1 MEGFMLY
8 TAQYPAIKT
17 MTQEQKGDL
26 LDALYAY
33 AIDGA
38 QISAEADPMVQMAFA
53 FIRDAIDRAQGKY
66 EAKCERNRQTALKR
80 EQKKRESQTC
90 TNVHEHDADNAAEH
104 EREGKAQTCTN
115 VHERVPQSTNVH
127 ERGKTARTCTNVN
140 ERAPQSTN
148 VHECS
153 PIKTKRNKTK
163 QNKTNPS
170 IERGGKEKE
179 KESPQAA
186 VSFSALSPTPTPT
199 GEESGGSEDAEAQRR
214 RVELD
219 AECTALKNY
228 WNEQAEKTGSLVRR
242 VTLMTDA
249 RKALVRARLAE
260 YDNDESVLRL
270 AVDKVIASNY
280 ANGENP
286 RSWVATFDWLMT
298 QDNFVKTLEGNYDNE
313 PRKAKQNAKNAG
325 RPQAAGCDL
334 TEAIAEAQQDNAD
347 KDREM
352 KERIEGLVRL
362 VNRDPHSSARRSLE
376 NYERN
381 GTLKRLGIVWEPLF
395 NQS

>member
-80 EQKKRESQTC
+80 EQKKREAQTC
-90 TNVHEHDADNAAEH
+90 KNVQEHDADNAAEH

-153 PIKTKRNKTK
+153 PIKTKLNKTK
-163 QNKTNPS
+163 LNKTNPS

-179 KESPQAA
+179 KESPQAS
-186 VSFSALSPTPTPT
+186 VSFSALSPTPT
-199 GEESGGSEDAEAQRR
+199 GESSGGSEEAEAQRR
-214 RVELD
+214 RVEID
-219 AECTALKNY
+219 AECVALKTY

-242 VTLMTDA
+242 VTLLTDA

-260 YDNDESVLRL
+260 YDNDINVLRL
-270 AVDKVIASNY
+270 AVDKIIASSY

-286 RSWVATFDWLMT
+286 RNWVATFDWLMT
-298 QDNFVKTLEGNYDNE
+298 QENLVKTLEGNYDNAL
-313 PRKAKQNAKNAG
+313 RRTKQGCKDKPAS
-325 RPQAAGCDL
+325 AGCDM

-347 KDREM
+347 KDRKM

-362 VNRDPHSSARRSLE
+362 VNRDPQSSARKSLE
-376 NYERN
+376 YYERN
-381 GTLKRLGIVWEPLF
+381 GTLKRLGIIWEPLLH
-395 NQS
+395 QA

>member
-80 EQKKRESQTC
+80 EQKKREAQTC

-115 VHERVPQSTNVH
+115 VHEC
-127 ERGKTARTCTNVN
+127 GKTAQTC
-140 ERAPQSTN
+140 TN

-153 PIKTKRNKTK
+153 PIKTKLNKTK

-199 GEESGGSEDAEAQRR
+199 GESSDGSEETEAQRR
-214 RVELD
+214 RVEID
-219 AECTALKNY
+219 AECVALKTY

-242 VTLMTDA
+242 VTLLTDA

-260 YDNDESVLRL
+260 YDNDINVLRL
-270 AVDKVIASNY
+270 AVDKIIASSY

-286 RSWVATFDWLMT
+286 RNWVATFDWLMT
-298 QDNFVKTLEGNYDNE
+298 QENLVKTLEGNYDNAL
-313 PRKAKQNAKNAG
+313 RRTKQGCKDKPAS
-325 RPQAAGCDL
+325 AGCDM

-347 KDREM
+347 KDRKM

-362 VNRDPHSSARRSLE
+362 VNRDPQSSARKSLE
-376 NYERN
+376 YYERN
-381 GTLKRLGIVWEPLF
+381 GTLKRLGIIWEPLLH
-395 NQS
+395 QA

>member
-80 EQKKRESQTC
+80 EQKKREAQTY
-90 TNVHEHDADNAAEH
+90 TNVHEHDTDNAAEH
-104 EREGKAQTCTN
+104 KREEKAQTCTN

-127 ERGKTARTCTNVN
+127 ER
-140 ERAPQSTN
+140 APQSTN
-148 VHECS
+148 VHECA

-199 GEESGGSEDAEAQRR
+199 GESSGGSEEAEAQRR
-214 RVELD
+214 RVEID
-219 AECTALKNY
+219 AECVALKTY

-260 YDNDESVLRL
+260 YDNDINVLRL
-270 AVDKVIASNY
+270 AVDKIIASSY

-298 QDNFVKTLEGNYDNE
+298 QENLVKTLEGNYDNAL
-313 PRKAKQNAKNAG
+313 RRTKQGCKDKPAS
-325 RPQAAGCDL
+325 AGCDM

-347 KDREM
+347 KDRKM

-362 VNRDPHSSARRSLE
+362 VNRDPQSSARKSLE
-376 NYERN
+376 YYERN
-381 GTLKRLGIVWEPLF
+381 GTLKRLGIIWEPLLH
-395 NQS
+395 QA

>member
-26 LDALYAY
+26 LDALYTY

-80 EQKKRESQTC
+80 EQKKREAQTC

-104 EREGKAQTCTN
+104 KREEKAQTC
-115 VHERVPQSTNVH
+115 TNVH

-153 PIKTKRNKTK
+153 PIKTKQNKTK

-199 GEESGGSEDAEAQRR
+199 GESSGGSKEAEAQRR
-214 RVELD
+214 RVEID
-219 AECTALKNY
+219 AECVALKNY
-228 WNEQAEKTGSLVRR
+228 WNGQAEKTGSLVRR
-242 VTLMTDA
+242 VTLLTDA

-260 YDNDESVLRL
+260 YDNDISVLRL
-270 AVDKVIASNY
+270 AVDKIIASSY

-286 RSWVATFDWLMT
+286 RNWVATFDWLMT
-298 QDNFVKTLEGNYDNE
+298 QENLVKTLEGNYDNAL
-313 PRKAKQNAKNAG
+313 RRTKQGCKDKPAS
-325 RPQAAGCDL
+325 AGCDM
-334 TEAIAEAQQDNAD
+334 TEAIAEAQRDSGD
-347 KDREM
+347 KEREL
-352 KERIEGLVRL
+352 KERIEGMVRL
-362 VNRDPHSSARRSLE
+362 VNRDPQSSARKALE

-381 GTLKRLGIVWEPLF
+381 GTLKRLGIIWEPLLL
-395 NQS
+395 QA

>member
-80 EQKKRESQTC
+80 EQKKREAQTC

-104 EREGKAQTCTN
+104 KREEKAQTC
-115 VHERVPQSTNVH
+115 TNVH
-127 ERGKTARTCTNVN
+127 ERGKTARTCTNVH

-153 PIKTKRNKTK
+153 PIKTKQNKTK

-199 GEESGGSEDAEAQRR
+199 GESSGGSEEAEAQRR
-214 RVELD
+214 RVEID
-219 AECTALKNY
+219 AECVALKNY
-228 WNEQAEKTGSLVRR
+228 WNGQAEKTGSLVRR
-242 VTLMTDA
+242 VTLLTDA
-249 RKALVRARLAE
+249 RKALIRARLAE
-260 YDNDESVLRL
+260 YDNDITVLRL
-270 AVDKVIASNY
+270 AVDKIIASSY

-286 RSWVATFDWLMT
+286 RNWVATFDWLMT
-298 QDNFVKTLEGNYDNE
+298 QENLVKTLEGNYDNAL
-313 PRKAKQNAKNAG
+313 RRTKQGCKDKPAS
-325 RPQAAGCDL
+325 AGCDM
-334 TEAIAEAQQDNAD
+334 TEAIAEAQQDSGD
-347 KDREM
+347 KEREL
-352 KERIEGLVRL
+352 KERIEGMVRL
-362 VNRDPHSSARRSLE
+362 VNRDPQSSARKALE

-381 GTLKRLGIVWEPLF
+381 GTLKRLGIIWEPLLL
-395 NQS
+395 QA

>member
-38 QISAEADPMVQMAFA
+38 QISAEADSMVQMAFA

-80 EQKKRESQTC
+80 EQKKREAQTC

-115 VHERVPQSTNVH
+115 VHER
-127 ERGKTARTCTNVN
+127 GKTARTCTNVN

-148 VHECS
+148 VHERS
-153 PIKTKRNKTK
+153 PIKTKLNKTK
-163 QNKTNPS
+163 LNKTNPS

-199 GEESGGSEDAEAQRR
+199 GESSGGSEEAEAQRR
-214 RVELD
+214 RVEID
-219 AECTALKNY
+219 AECVALKTY

-242 VTLMTDA
+242 VTLLTDA

-260 YDNDESVLRL
+260 YDNDISVLRL
-270 AVDKVIASNY
+270 AVDKIIASSY

-298 QDNFVKTLEGNYDNE
+298 QENFVKTLEGNYDNAL
-313 PRKAKQNAKNAG
+313 RRTKQGCKDKPAS
-325 RPQAAGCDL
+325 AGCDM
-334 TEAIAEAQQDNAD
+334 TEAIAEAQHDSGD
-347 KDREM
+347 KEREL
-352 KERIEGLVRL
+352 KERIEGMVRL
-362 VNRDPHSSARRSLE
+362 VNRDPQSSARKALE

-381 GTLKRLGIVWEPLF
+381 GTLKRLGIVWEPLLH
-395 NQS
+395 QA

>member
-1 MEGFMLY
+1 MLY

-80 EQKKRESQTC
+80 EQKKREAQTY

-115 VHERVPQSTNVH
+115 VHERVSQSTNVH
-127 ERGKTARTCTNVN
+127 KRGKIARTCTNVN

-153 PIKTKRNKTK
+153 PIKTKLNKTK

-199 GEESGGSEDAEAQRR
+199 GESSDGSEETEAQRR
-214 RVELD
+214 RVEID
-219 AECTALKNY
+219 AECVALKTY

-242 VTLMTDA
+242 VTLLTDA

-260 YDNDESVLRL
+260 YDNDINVLRL
-270 AVDKVIASNY
+270 AVDKIIASSY

-286 RSWVATFDWLMT
+286 RNWVATFDWLMT
-298 QDNFVKTLEGNYDNE
+298 QENLVKTLEGNYDNAL
-313 PRKAKQNAKNAG
+313 RRTKQGCKDKPAS
-325 RPQAAGCDL
+325 AGCDM

-347 KDREM
+347 KDRKM

-362 VNRDPHSSARRSLE
+362 VNRDPQSSARKSLE
-376 NYERN
+376 YYERN
-381 GTLKRLGIVWEPLF
+381 GTLKRLGIIWEPLLR
-395 NQS
+395 QA

>member
-80 EQKKRESQTC
+80 EQKKRE
-90 TNVHEHDADNAAEH
+90 
-104 EREGKAQTCTN
+104 AQTCTN
-115 VHERVPQSTNVH
+115 VHERAPQSTNVH

-153 PIKTKRNKTK
+153 PIKTKQNKTK

-199 GEESGGSEDAEAQRR
+199 GESSDGSEEAEAQRR
-214 RVELD
+214 RVEID
-219 AECTALKNY
+219 AECVALKNY
-228 WNEQAEKTGSLVRR
+228 WNGQAEKTGSLVRR
-242 VTLMTDA
+242 VTLLTDA
-249 RKALVRARLAE
+249 RKALIRARLAE
-260 YDNDESVLRL
+260 YDNDITVLRL
-270 AVDKVIASNY
+270 AVDKIIASSY

-286 RSWVATFDWLMT
+286 RNWVATFDWLMT
-298 QDNFVKTLEGNYDNE
+298 QENLVKTLEGNYDNAL
-313 PRKAKQNAKNAG
+313 RRTKQGCKDKPAS
-325 RPQAAGCDL
+325 AGCDM
-334 TEAIAEAQQDNAD
+334 TEAIAEAQQDSGN
-347 KDREM
+347 KEREL
-352 KERIEGLVRL
+352 KERIEGMVRL
-362 VNRDPHSSARRSLE
+362 VNRDPQSSARKALE

-381 GTLKRLGIVWEPLF
+381 GTLKRLGIIWEPLLL
-395 NQS
+395 QA

>member
-1 MEGFMLY
+1 MLY

-80 EQKKRESQTC
+80 EQKKREAQTC

-104 EREGKAQTCTN
+104 KREEKARTCTN
-115 VHERVPQSTNVH
+115 VN

-153 PIKTKRNKTK
+153 PIKTKLNKTK

-199 GEESGGSEDAEAQRR
+199 GESSDGSEEAEAQRR
-214 RVELD
+214 RVEID
-219 AECTALKNY
+219 AECVALKTY

-242 VTLMTDA
+242 VTLLTDA

-260 YDNDESVLRL
+260 YDNDIAVLRL
-270 AVDKVIASNY
+270 AVDKIIASSY

-298 QDNFVKTLEGNYDNE
+298 QENFVKTLEGNYDNAL
-313 PRKAKQNAKNAG
+313 RRTKQGCKDKPAS
-325 RPQAAGCDL
+325 AGCDM
-334 TEAIAEAQQDNAD
+334 TEAIAEAQQDSGD
-347 KDREM
+347 KELEL
-352 KERIEGLVRL
+352 KERIEGMVRL
-362 VNRDPHSSARRSLE
+362 VNRDPQSSARKALE

-381 GTLKRLGIVWEPLF
+381 GTLKRLGIVWEPLLH
-395 NQS
+395 QA

>member
-26 LDALYAY
+26 LDALYSY

-80 EQKKRESQTC
+80 EQKKRE
-90 TNVHEHDADNAAEH
+90 
-104 EREGKAQTCTN
+104 AQTCTN
-115 VHERVPQSTNVH
+115 VH
-127 ERGKTARTCTNVN
+127 

-153 PIKTKRNKTK
+153 PIKTKLNKTK

-199 GEESGGSEDAEAQRR
+199 GERSGGSEEAEAQRR
-214 RVELD
+214 RVEID
-219 AECTALKNY
+219 AECVALKNY
-228 WNEQAEKTGSLVRR
+228 WNGQAEKTGSLVRR
-242 VTLMTDA
+242 VTLLTDA
-249 RKALVRARLAE
+249 RKALIRARLAE
-260 YDNDESVLRL
+260 YDNDITVLRL
-270 AVDKVIASNY
+270 AVDKIIASSY

-286 RSWVATFDWLMT
+286 RNWVATFDWLMT
-298 QDNFVKTLEGNYDNE
+298 QENLVKTLEGNYDNAL
-313 PRKAKQNAKNAG
+313 RRTKQGCKDKPAS
-325 RPQAAGCDL
+325 AGCDM
-334 TEAIAEAQQDNAD
+334 TEAIAEAQQDSGN
-347 KDREM
+347 KEREL
-352 KERIEGLVRL
+352 KERIEGMVRL
-362 VNRDPHSSARRSLE
+362 VNRDPQSSARKALE

-381 GTLKRLGIVWEPLF
+381 GTLKRLGIIWEPLLL
-395 NQS
+395 QA

>member
-80 EQKKRESQTC
+80 EQKKREAQTY

-104 EREGKAQTCTN
+104 EREGKAQTYTN

-127 ERGKTARTCTNVN
+127 KRGKIARTCTNVN

-153 PIKTKRNKTK
+153 PIKTKLNKTK

-199 GEESGGSEDAEAQRR
+199 GESSDGSEETEAQRR
-214 RVELD
+214 RVEID
-219 AECTALKNY
+219 AECVALKTY

-242 VTLMTDA
+242 VTLLTDA

-260 YDNDESVLRL
+260 YDNDINVLRL
-270 AVDKVIASNY
+270 AVDKIIASSY

-286 RSWVATFDWLMT
+286 RNWVATFDWLMT
-298 QDNFVKTLEGNYDNE
+298 QENLVKTLEGNYDNAL
-313 PRKAKQNAKNAG
+313 RRTKQGCKDKPAS
-325 RPQAAGCDL
+325 AGCDM

-347 KDREM
+347 KDRKM

-362 VNRDPHSSARRSLE
+362 VNRDPQSSARKSLE
-376 NYERN
+376 YYERN
-381 GTLKRLGIVWEPLF
+381 GTLKRLGIIWEPLLH
-395 NQS
+395 QA

>member
-80 EQKKRESQTC
+80 EQKKREAQTC
-90 TNVHEHDADNAAEH
+90 TNVHEHDADNATEH

-115 VHERVPQSTNVH
+115 VNEC
-127 ERGKTARTCTNVN
+127 GKTARTCTNVHECAPQSTN
-140 ERAPQSTN
+140 VHERAPQSTN
-148 VHECS
+148 VHECA

-199 GEESGGSEDAEAQRR
+199 GESSGGSEETEAQRR
-214 RVELD
+214 RVEID
-219 AECTALKNY
+219 AECVALKTY

-242 VTLMTDA
+242 VTLLTDA

-260 YDNDESVLRL
+260 YDNDINVLRL
-270 AVDKVIASNY
+270 AVDKIIASSY

-286 RSWVATFDWLMT
+286 RNWVATFDWLMT
-298 QDNFVKTLEGNYDNE
+298 QENLVKTLEGNYDNAL
-313 PRKAKQNAKNAG
+313 RHTKQGCKDKPAS
-325 RPQAAGCDL
+325 AGCDM

-347 KDREM
+347 KDRKM

-362 VNRDPHSSARRSLE
+362 VNRDPQSSARKSLE
-376 NYERN
+376 YYERN
-381 GTLKRLGIVWEPLF
+381 GTLKRLGIIWKPLLH
-395 NQS
+395 QA

>member
-80 EQKKRESQTC
+80 EQKKREARTY

-104 EREGKAQTCTN
+104 EREGKEQTCTN
-115 VHERVPQSTNVH
+115 VHERVPQSTNVN
-127 ERGKTARTCTNVN
+127 ERERTCMNVN

-153 PIKTKRNKTK
+153 PIKTKLNKTK
-163 QNKTNPS
+163 LNKTNPS

-199 GEESGGSEDAEAQRR
+199 GESSGGSEEAEAQRR
-214 RVELD
+214 RVEID
-219 AECTALKNY
+219 AECVALKTY

-242 VTLMTDA
+242 VTLLTDA

-260 YDNDESVLRL
+260 YDNDIAVLRL
-270 AVDKVIASNY
+270 AVDKIIASSY

-286 RSWVATFDWLMT
+286 RNWVATFDWLMT
-298 QDNFVKTLEGNYDNE
+298 QENFVKTLEGNYDNAL
-313 PRKAKQNAKNAG
+313 RRTKQGCKDKPAS
-325 RPQAAGCDL
+325 AGCDM
-334 TEAIAEAQQDNAD
+334 TEAIAEAQQDSCD
-347 KDREM
+347 KEREQ
-352 KERIEGLVRL
+352 KERIEGMVRL
-362 VNRDPHSSARRSLE
+362 VNRDPQSSARKSLE
-376 NYERN
+376 YYERN
-381 GTLKRLGIVWEPLF
+381 GTLKRLGIVWEPLLH
-395 NQS
+395 QA

>member
-1 MEGFMLY
+1 MLY

-80 EQKKRESQTC
+80 EQKKREAQVY

-115 VHERVPQSTNVH
+115 VHER
-127 ERGKTARTCTNVN
+127 GKTAQTCTNVN

-163 QNKTNPS
+163 QNET
-170 IERGGKEKE
+170 
-179 KESPQAA
+179 
-186 VSFSALSPTPTPT
+186 
-199 GEESGGSEDAEAQRR
+199 
-214 RVELD
+214 
-219 AECTALKNY
+219 
-228 WNEQAEKTGSLVRR
+228 
-242 VTLMTDA
+242 
-249 RKALVRARLAE
+249 
-260 YDNDESVLRL
+260 
-270 AVDKVIASNY
+270 
-280 ANGENP
+280 
-286 RSWVATFDWLMT
+286 
-298 QDNFVKTLEGNYDNE
+298 
-313 PRKAKQNAKNAG
+313 KQNKPLYRKRGERKRKRKSASG
-325 RPQAAGCDL
+325 RFFFGPLAHPHPHG
-334 TEAIAEAQQDNAD
+334 
-347 KDREM
+347 REFWR
-352 KERIEGLVRL
+352 K
-362 VNRDPHSSARRSLE
+362 
-376 NYERN
+376 
-381 GTLKRLGIVWEPLF
+381 
-395 NQS
+395 

>member
-80 EQKKRESQTC
+80 EQKKREAQTY
-90 TNVHEHDADNAAEH
+90 TNVHEHDADNATEH
-104 EREGKAQTCTN
+104 EREEKEQTCTN

-179 KESPQAA
+179 KESPQAS

-199 GEESGGSEDAEAQRR
+199 GESSGGSEEAEAQRR
-214 RVELD
+214 RVEID
-219 AECTALKNY
+219 AECVALKTY

-260 YDNDESVLRL
+260 YDNDINVLRL
-270 AVDKVIASNY
+270 AVDKIIASSY

-286 RSWVATFDWLMT
+286 RNWVATFDWLMT
-298 QDNFVKTLEGNYDNE
+298 QENLVKTLEGNYDNAL
-313 PRKAKQNAKNAG
+313 RRTKQGCKDKPAS
-325 RPQAAGCDL
+325 AGCDM

-347 KDREM
+347 KDRKM

-362 VNRDPHSSARRSLE
+362 VNRDPQSSARKALE
-376 NYERN
+376 YYERN
-381 GTLKRLGIVWEPLF
+381 GTLKRLGIIWEPLLH
-395 NQS
+395 QA

>member
-80 EQKKRESQTC
+80 EQKKREAQTY

-104 EREGKAQTCTN
+104 EREEKARTCTN
-115 VHERVPQSTNVH
+115 VHERVSQSTNVH
-127 ERGKTARTCTNVN
+127 KRGKIARTCTNVN

-153 PIKTKRNKTK
+153 PIKTKLNKTK
-163 QNKTNPS
+163 LNKTNPS

-199 GEESGGSEDAEAQRR
+199 GESSDGSEETEAQRR
-214 RVELD
+214 RVEID
-219 AECTALKNY
+219 AECVALKTY

-242 VTLMTDA
+242 VTLLTDA

-260 YDNDESVLRL
+260 YDNDINVLRL
-270 AVDKVIASNY
+270 AVDKIIASSY

-286 RSWVATFDWLMT
+286 RNWVATFDWLMT
-298 QDNFVKTLEGNYDNE
+298 QENLVKTLEGNYDNAL
-313 PRKAKQNAKNAG
+313 RRTKQGCKDKPAS
-325 RPQAAGCDL
+325 AGCDM

-347 KDREM
+347 KDRKM

-362 VNRDPHSSARRSLE
+362 VNRDPQSSARKSLE
-376 NYERN
+376 YYERN
-381 GTLKRLGIVWEPLF
+381 GTLKRLGIIWEPLLH
-395 NQS
+395 QA

>member
-80 EQKKRESQTC
+80 EQKKREAQTC

-104 EREGKAQTCTN
+104 EREEKARTC
-115 VHERVPQSTNVH
+115 TNVH

-153 PIKTKRNKTK
+153 PIKTKLNKTK

-199 GEESGGSEDAEAQRR
+199 GESSGGSEEAEAQRR
-214 RVELD
+214 RVEID
-219 AECTALKNY
+219 AECVALKNY
-228 WNEQAEKTGSLVRR
+228 WNGQAEKTGSLVRR
-242 VTLMTDA
+242 VTLLTDA
-249 RKALVRARLAE
+249 RKALIRARLAE
-260 YDNDESVLRL
+260 YDNDIAVLRL
-270 AVDKVIASNY
+270 AVDKIIASSY

-286 RSWVATFDWLMT
+286 RNWVATFDWLMT
-298 QDNFVKTLEGNYDNE
+298 QENLVKTLEGNYDNAL
-313 PRKAKQNAKNAG
+313 RRTKQGCDKPAS
-325 RPQAAGCDL
+325 AGCDM
-334 TEAIAEAQQDNAD
+334 TEAIAEAQRDSSD
-347 KDREM
+347 KEREL
-352 KERIEGLVRL
+352 KERIEGMVRL
-362 VNRDPHSSARRSLE
+362 VNRDPQSSARKALE

-381 GTLKRLGIVWEPLF
+381 GTLKRLGIVWEPLLL
-395 NQS
+395 QA

>member
-80 EQKKRESQTC
+80 EQKKREAQTY

-115 VHERVPQSTNVH
+115 VNECGKTAHSCTNVH
-127 ERGKTARTCTNVN
+127 EC
-140 ERAPQSTN
+140 APQSTN

-153 PIKTKRNKTK
+153 PIKTKLNKTK

-186 VSFSALSPTPTPT
+186 VSFSALSPLSPTPTPT
-199 GEESGGSEDAEAQRR
+199 GESSGGSEEAEAQRR
-214 RVELD
+214 RVEID
-219 AECTALKNY
+219 AECVALETY

-242 VTLMTDA
+242 VTLLTDA

-260 YDNDESVLRL
+260 YDNDINVLRL
-270 AVDKVIASNY
+270 AVDKIIASSY

-286 RSWVATFDWLMT
+286 RNWVATFDWLMT
-298 QDNFVKTLEGNYDNE
+298 QENLVKTLEGNYDNALRRTRQGCKDK
-313 PRKAKQNAKNAG
+313 PAS
-325 RPQAAGCDL
+325 AGCDM
-334 TEAIAEAQQDNAD
+334 TEAIAEAQQDSGG
-347 KDREM
+347 KEREL
-352 KERIEGLVRL
+352 KERIEGMVRL
-362 VNRDPHSSARRSLE
+362 VNRDPQSSARKALE

-381 GTLKRLGIVWEPLF
+381 GTLKRLGIVWEPLLH
-395 NQS
+395 QA

>member
-1 MEGFMLY
+1 MLY

-80 EQKKRESQTC
+80 EQKKREAQTY

-115 VHERVPQSTNVH
+115 VHK
-127 ERGKTARTCTNVN
+127 RGKTARTCTNVN

-153 PIKTKRNKTK
+153 PIKTKQNKTK

-199 GEESGGSEDAEAQRR
+199 GESSDGSEEAEAQRR
-214 RVELD
+214 RVEID
-219 AECTALKNY
+219 AECVALETY

-242 VTLMTDA
+242 VTLLTDA

-260 YDNDESVLRL
+260 YDNDIAVLRL
-270 AVDKVIASNY
+270 AVDKIIASSY

-298 QDNFVKTLEGNYDNE
+298 QENLVKTLEGNYDNAL
-313 PRKAKQNAKNAG
+313 RRTKQGCDKPAS
-325 RPQAAGCDL
+325 AGCDM

-352 KERIEGLVRL
+352 KERIEGMVRL
-362 VNRDPHSSARRSLE
+362 VNRDPQSSARKSLE
-376 NYERN
+376 YYERN
-381 GTLKRLGIVWEPLF
+381 GTLKRLGIIWEPLLH
-395 NQS
+395 QA

>member
-33 AIDGA
+33 TIDGA

-80 EQKKRESQTC
+80 EQKKREAQTC

-104 EREGKAQTCTN
+104 KREEKARTCTN
-115 VHERVPQSTNVH
+115 VN

-153 PIKTKRNKTK
+153 PIKTKLNKTK

-199 GEESGGSEDAEAQRR
+199 GESSDGSEEAEAQRR
-214 RVELD
+214 RVEID
-219 AECTALKNY
+219 AECVALKTY

-242 VTLMTDA
+242 VTLLTDA

-260 YDNDESVLRL
+260 YDNDIAVLRL
-270 AVDKVIASNY
+270 AVDKIIASSY

-298 QDNFVKTLEGNYDNE
+298 QENFVKTLEGNYDNAL
-313 PRKAKQNAKNAG
+313 RRTKQGCKDKPAS
-325 RPQAAGCDL
+325 AGCDM
-334 TEAIAEAQQDNAD
+334 TEAIAEAQQDSGD
-347 KDREM
+347 KKREL
-352 KERIEGLVRL
+352 KERIEGMVRL
-362 VNRDPHSSARRSLE
+362 VNRDPQSSARKALE

-381 GTLKRLGIVWEPLF
+381 GTLKRLGIVWEPLLH
-395 NQS
+395 QA

>member
-80 EQKKRESQTC
+80 EQKKREAQTC

-104 EREGKAQTCTN
+104 EREEKARTC
-115 VHERVPQSTNVH
+115 TNVH

-153 PIKTKRNKTK
+153 PIKTKQNKTK

-199 GEESGGSEDAEAQRR
+199 GESSGGSEEAEAQRR
-214 RVELD
+214 RVEID
-219 AECTALKNY
+219 AECVALKNY
-228 WNEQAEKTGSLVRR
+228 WNGQAEKTGSLVRR
-242 VTLMTDA
+242 VTLLTDA
-249 RKALVRARLAE
+249 RKALIRARLAE
-260 YDNDESVLRL
+260 YDNDITVLRL
-270 AVDKVIASNY
+270 AVDKIIASSY

-286 RSWVATFDWLMT
+286 RNWVATFDWLMT
-298 QDNFVKTLEGNYDNE
+298 QENLVKTLEGNYDNAL
-313 PRKAKQNAKNAG
+313 RRTKQGCDKPAS
-325 RPQAAGCDL
+325 AGCDM
-334 TEAIAEAQQDNAD
+334 TEAIAEAQQDSGD
-347 KDREM
+347 KEREL
-352 KERIEGLVRL
+352 KERIEGMVRL
-362 VNRDPHSSARRSLE
+362 VNRDPQSSARKALE

-381 GTLKRLGIVWEPLF
+381 GTLKRLGIVWEPLLH
-395 NQS
+395 QA

>member
-17 MTQEQKGDL
+17 MSQEQKGDL

-80 EQKKRESQTC
+80 EQKKREAQTY
-90 TNVHEHDADNAAEH
+90 TNVQEHDAGNATEH
-104 EREGKAQTCTN
+104 KREEKAQTCTN
-115 VHERVPQSTNVH
+115 VHER
-127 ERGKTARTCTNVN
+127 GKTTRTCTNVN

-153 PIKTKRNKTK
+153 PIKTKQNETK

-186 VSFSALSPTPTPT
+186 VSFSALSPTPT
-199 GEESGGSEDAEAQRR
+199 GEESDGSEDAEAQRR

-286 RSWVATFDWLMT
+286 RSWVATFDWLMV
-298 QDNFVKTLEGNYDNE
+298 QENFVKTLEGNYDNE
-313 PRKAKQNAKNAG
+313 PRKAKQNAKSAS

-347 KDREM
+347 KDRKM

-362 VNRDPHSSARRSLE
+362 VNRDPQSSARKALE
-376 NYERN
+376 YYERN
-381 GTLKRLGIVWEPLF
+381 GTLKRLGIIWEPLLH
-395 NQS
+395 QA

>member
-26 LDALYAY
+26 LDALYSY

-80 EQKKRESQTC
+80 EQKKRE
-90 TNVHEHDADNAAEH
+90 
-104 EREGKAQTCTN
+104 AQTCTN
-115 VHERVPQSTNVH
+115 VHEREEKTRTCTNVH

-153 PIKTKRNKTK
+153 PIKTKLNKTK

-199 GEESGGSEDAEAQRR
+199 GESSGGSEEAEAQRR
-214 RVELD
+214 RVEID
-219 AECTALKNY
+219 AECVALKNY
-228 WNEQAEKTGSLVRR
+228 WNGQAEKTGSLVRR
-242 VTLMTDA
+242 VTLLTDA
-249 RKALVRARLAE
+249 RKALIRARLAE
-260 YDNDESVLRL
+260 YDNDITVLRL
-270 AVDKVIASNY
+270 AVDKIIASSY

-286 RSWVATFDWLMT
+286 RNWVATFDWLMT
-298 QDNFVKTLEGNYDNE
+298 QENLVKTLEGNYDNAL
-313 PRKAKQNAKNAG
+313 RRTKQGCKDKPAS
-325 RPQAAGCDL
+325 AGCDM
-334 TEAIAEAQQDNAD
+334 TEAIAEAQQDSGN
-347 KDREM
+347 KEREL
-352 KERIEGLVRL
+352 KERIEGMVRL
-362 VNRDPHSSARRSLE
+362 VNRDPQSSARKALE

-381 GTLKRLGIVWEPLF
+381 GTLKRLGIIWEPLLL
-395 NQS
+395 QA

>member
-80 EQKKRESQTC
+80 EQKKREAQTY

-115 VHERVPQSTNVH
+115 VHERVPQSTNV
-127 ERGKTARTCTNVN
+127 N

-153 PIKTKRNKTK
+153 PIKTKLNKTK

-186 VSFSALSPTPTPT
+186 VSFSALSPTPT
-199 GEESGGSEDAEAQRR
+199 GESSGGSEEAEAQRR
-214 RVELD
+214 RVEID
-219 AECTALKNY
+219 AECVALKTY

-242 VTLMTDA
+242 VTLLTDA

-260 YDNDESVLRL
+260 YDNDIAVLRL
-270 AVDKVIASNY
+270 AVDKIIASSY

-298 QDNFVKTLEGNYDNE
+298 QENFVKTLEGNYDNAL
-313 PRKAKQNAKNAG
+313 RRTKQGCDKPAS
-325 RPQAAGCDL
+325 AGCDM
-334 TEAIAEAQQDNAD
+334 TEAIAEAQQDSGD
-347 KDREM
+347 KEREL
-352 KERIEGLVRL
+352 KERIEGMVRL
-362 VNRDPHSSARRSLE
+362 VNRDPQSSARKSLE
-376 NYERN
+376 YYERN
-381 GTLKRLGIVWEPLF
+381 GTLKRLGIVWEPLLH
-395 NQS
+395 QA

>member
-1 MEGFMLY
+1 MLY

-80 EQKKRESQTC
+80 EQKKRE
-90 TNVHEHDADNAAEH
+90 
-104 EREGKAQTCTN
+104 AQ
-115 VHERVPQSTNVH
+115 
-127 ERGKTARTCTNVN
+127 TCTNVN

-153 PIKTKRNKTK
+153 PIKTKLNKTK
-163 QNKTNPS
+163 LNKTNPS

-199 GEESGGSEDAEAQRR
+199 GESSGGSEEAEAQRR
-214 RVELD
+214 RVEID
-219 AECTALKNY
+219 AECVALKNY
-228 WNEQAEKTGSLVRR
+228 WNGQAEKTGSLVRR
-242 VTLMTDA
+242 VTLLTDA
-249 RKALVRARLAE
+249 RKALIRARLAE
-260 YDNDESVLRL
+260 YDNDITVLRL
-270 AVDKVIASNY
+270 AVDKIIASSY

-286 RSWVATFDWLMT
+286 RNWVATFDWLMT
-298 QDNFVKTLEGNYDNE
+298 QENLVKTLEGNYDNALQ
-313 PRKAKQNAKNAG
+313 RTKQGCKDKPAS
-325 RPQAAGCDL
+325 AGCDM
-334 TEAIAEAQQDNAD
+334 TEAIAEAQQDSGD
-347 KDREM
+347 KEREL
-352 KERIEGLVRL
+352 KERIEGMVRL
-362 VNRDPHSSARRSLE
+362 VNRDPQSSARKALE

-381 GTLKRLGIVWEPLF
+381 GTLKRLGIIWEPLLH
-395 NQS
+395 QA

>member
-80 EQKKRESQTC
+80 EQKKREAQTC
-90 TNVHEHDADNAAEH
+90 TNVHEHDADNATEH
-104 EREGKAQTCTN
+104 KREEKAQTC
-115 VHERVPQSTNVH
+115 TNVH

-148 VHECS
+148 VHERS
-153 PIKTKRNKTK
+153 PIKTKLNKTK

-199 GEESGGSEDAEAQRR
+199 GESSGGSEEAEAQRR
-214 RVELD
+214 RVEID
-219 AECTALKNY
+219 AECVALKTY

-242 VTLMTDA
+242 VTLLTDA

-260 YDNDESVLRL
+260 YDNDIAVLRL
-270 AVDKVIASNY
+270 AVDKIIASSY

-298 QDNFVKTLEGNYDNE
+298 QENFVKTLEGNYDNAL
-313 PRKAKQNAKNAG
+313 RRTKQGCDKPAS
-325 RPQAAGCDL
+325 AGCDM
-334 TEAIAEAQQDNAD
+334 TEAIAEAQQDSGD
-347 KDREM
+347 KKREL
-352 KERIEGLVRL
+352 KERIEGMVRL
-362 VNRDPHSSARRSLE
+362 VNRDPQSSARKALE

-381 GTLKRLGIVWEPLF
+381 GTLKRLGIIWEPLLH
-395 NQS
+395 QA

>member
-80 EQKKRESQTC
+80 EQKKREAQTY

-115 VHERVPQSTNVH
+115 VHERVSQSTNVH
-127 ERGKTARTCTNVN
+127 

-199 GEESGGSEDAEAQRR
+199 GESSGGSEEAEAQRR
-214 RVELD
+214 RVEID
-219 AECTALKNY
+219 AECVALKTY

-260 YDNDESVLRL
+260 YDNDINVLRL
-270 AVDKVIASNY
+270 AVDKIIASSY

-298 QDNFVKTLEGNYDNE
+298 QENLVKTLEGNYDNAL
-313 PRKAKQNAKNAG
+313 RRTKQGCKDKPAS
-325 RPQAAGCDL
+325 AGCDM

-347 KDREM
+347 KDRKM

-362 VNRDPHSSARRSLE
+362 VNRDPQSSARKSLE
-376 NYERN
+376 YYERN
-381 GTLKRLGIVWEPLF
+381 GTLKRLGIIWEPLLH
-395 NQS
+395 QA

>member
-80 EQKKRESQTC
+80 EQKKREAQTC
-90 TNVHEHDADNAAEH
+90 TNVHEHDADNATEH

-115 VHERVPQSTNVH
+115 VHERVSQSTNVH
-127 ERGKTARTCTNVN
+127 EC
-140 ERAPQSTN
+140 APQSTN

-153 PIKTKRNKTK
+153 PIKTKLNKTK

-199 GEESGGSEDAEAQRR
+199 GESSGGSEEAEAQRR
-214 RVELD
+214 RVEID
-219 AECTALKNY
+219 AECVALKTY

-260 YDNDESVLRL
+260 YDNDINVLRL
-270 AVDKVIASNY
+270 AVDKIIASSY

-286 RSWVATFDWLMT
+286 RNWVATFDWLMT
-298 QDNFVKTLEGNYDNE
+298 QENLVKTLEGNYDNAL
-313 PRKAKQNAKNAG
+313 RRTKQGCKDKPAS
-325 RPQAAGCDL
+325 AGCDM

-347 KDREM
+347 KDRKM

-362 VNRDPHSSARRSLE
+362 VNRDPQSSARKSLE
-376 NYERN
+376 YYERN
-381 GTLKRLGIVWEPLF
+381 GTLKRLGIIWKPLLH
-395 NQS
+395 QA

>member
-80 EQKKRESQTC
+80 EQKKREAQTC

-104 EREGKAQTCTN
+104 EREEKAQTCTN
-115 VHERVPQSTNVH
+115 VHER
-127 ERGKTARTCTNVN
+127 GKTAQTCTNVN

-153 PIKTKRNKTK
+153 PIKTKLNKTK

-199 GEESGGSEDAEAQRR
+199 GESSDGSEEAEAQRR
-214 RVELD
+214 RVEID
-219 AECTALKNY
+219 AECVALKNY
-228 WNEQAEKTGSLVRR
+228 WNGQAEKTGSLVRR
-242 VTLMTDA
+242 VTLLTDA
-249 RKALVRARLAE
+249 RKALIRARLAE
-260 YDNDESVLRL
+260 YDNDITVLRL
-270 AVDKVIASNY
+270 AVDKIIASSY

-286 RSWVATFDWLMT
+286 RNWVATFDWLMT
-298 QDNFVKTLEGNYDNE
+298 QENLVKTLEGNYDNAL
-313 PRKAKQNAKNAG
+313 RRTKQGCKDKPAS
-325 RPQAAGCDL
+325 AGCDM
-334 TEAIAEAQQDNAD
+334 TEAIAEAQQDSGN
-347 KDREM
+347 KEREL
-352 KERIEGLVRL
+352 KERIEGMVRL
-362 VNRDPHSSARRSLE
+362 VNRDPQSSARKALE

-381 GTLKRLGIVWEPLF
+381 GTLKRLGIIWEPLLL
-395 NQS
+395 QA

>member
-80 EQKKRESQTC
+80 EQKKREAQTC
-90 TNVHEHDADNAAEH
+90 TNVHEHDADNATEH
-104 EREGKAQTCTN
+104 KREEKAQTC
-115 VHERVPQSTNVH
+115 TNVH

-148 VHECS
+148 VHERS
-153 PIKTKRNKTK
+153 PIKTKLNKTK

-199 GEESGGSEDAEAQRR
+199 GESSGGSEEAEAQRR
-214 RVELD
+214 RVEID
-219 AECTALKNY
+219 AECVALKTY

-242 VTLMTDA
+242 VTLLTDA

-260 YDNDESVLRL
+260 YDNDIAVLRL
-270 AVDKVIASNY
+270 AVDKIIASSY

-298 QDNFVKTLEGNYDNE
+298 QENFVKTLEGNYDNAL
-313 PRKAKQNAKNAG
+313 RRTKQGCKDKPAS
-325 RPQAAGCDL
+325 AGCDM
-334 TEAIAEAQQDNAD
+334 TEAIAEAQQDSGD
-347 KDREM
+347 KEREL
-352 KERIEGLVRL
+352 KERIEGMVRL
-362 VNRDPHSSARRSLE
+362 VNRDPQSSARKALE

-381 GTLKRLGIVWEPLF
+381 GTLKRLGIVWEPLLH
-395 NQS
+395 QA

>member
-26 LDALYAY
+26 LDALYTY

-80 EQKKRESQTC
+80 EQKKREAQTC

-104 EREGKAQTCTN
+104 KREEKAQTC
-115 VHERVPQSTNVH
+115 TNVH

-153 PIKTKRNKTK
+153 PIKIKLNKTK
-163 QNKTNPS
+163 LNKTNPS
-170 IERGGKEKE
+170 IERGGEEKE

-199 GEESGGSEDAEAQRR
+199 GESSGGSEEAEAQRR
-214 RVELD
+214 RVEID
-219 AECTALKNY
+219 AECVALKNY
-228 WNEQAEKTGSLVRR
+228 WNGQAEKTGSLVRR
-242 VTLMTDA
+242 VTLLTDA
-249 RKALVRARLAE
+249 RKALIRARLAE
-260 YDNDESVLRL
+260 YDNDITVLRL
-270 AVDKVIASNY
+270 AVDKIIASSY

-286 RSWVATFDWLMT
+286 RNWVATFDWLMT
-298 QDNFVKTLEGNYDNE
+298 QENLVKTLEGNYDNAL
-313 PRKAKQNAKNAG
+313 RRTKQGCDKPAS
-325 RPQAAGCDL
+325 AGCDM
-334 TEAIAEAQQDNAD
+334 TEAIAEAQRDSGD
-347 KDREM
+347 KEREL
-352 KERIEGLVRL
+352 KERIEGMVRL
-362 VNRDPHSSARRSLE
+362 VNRDPQSSARKALE

-381 GTLKRLGIVWEPLF
+381 GTLKRLGIIWEPLLH
-395 NQS
+395 QA

>member
-80 EQKKRESQTC
+80 EQKKREAQTC
-90 TNVHEHDADNAAEH
+90 TNVHEHDADNATEH

-115 VHERVPQSTNVH
+115 VHEC
-127 ERGKTARTCTNVN
+127 GKKARTCTNVN

-179 KESPQAA
+179 KEKEKESPQAS

-199 GEESGGSEDAEAQRR
+199 GESSGGSEEAEAQRR
-214 RVELD
+214 RVEID
-219 AECTALKNY
+219 AECVALKTY

-249 RKALVRARLAE
+249 RKALVRARLAD
-260 YDNDESVLRL
+260 YDNDINVLRL
-270 AVDKVIASNY
+270 AVDKIIASSY

-286 RSWVATFDWLMT
+286 RNWVATFDWLMT
-298 QDNFVKTLEGNYDNE
+298 QENLVKTLEGNYDNALRRTKHGCDK
-313 PRKAKQNAKNAG
+313 PAS
-325 RPQAAGCDL
+325 AGCDM
-334 TEAIAEAQQDNAD
+334 TEAIAEAQQDSGD
-347 KDREM
+347 KDRKM

-362 VNRDPHSSARRSLE
+362 VNRDPQSSARKALE
-376 NYERN
+376 YYERN
-381 GTLKRLGIVWEPLF
+381 GTLKRLGVIWEPLLH
-395 NQS
+395 QA

>member
-80 EQKKRESQTC
+80 EQKKREAQTC

-104 EREGKAQTCTN
+104 KREEKAQTC
-115 VHERVPQSTNVH
+115 TNVH

-153 PIKTKRNKTK
+153 PIKTKLNKTK

-179 KESPQAA
+179 KESPQAS
-186 VSFSALSPTPTPT
+186 VSFSALSPTPTPP
-199 GEESGGSEDAEAQRR
+199 GESSGGSEEAEAQRR
-214 RVELD
+214 RVEID
-219 AECTALKNY
+219 AECVALKNY
-228 WNEQAEKTGSLVRR
+228 WNGQAEKTGSLVRR
-242 VTLMTDA
+242 VTLLTDA
-249 RKALVRARLAE
+249 RKALIRARLAE
-260 YDNDESVLRL
+260 YDNDITVLRL
-270 AVDKVIASNY
+270 AVDKIIASSY

-286 RSWVATFDWLMT
+286 RNWVATFDWLMT
-298 QDNFVKTLEGNYDNE
+298 QENLVKTLEGNYDNALRR
-313 PRKAKQNAKNAG
+313 RKQGCKDKPAS
-325 RPQAAGCDL
+325 AGCDM
-334 TEAIAEAQQDNAD
+334 TEAIAEAQQDSGD
-347 KDREM
+347 KEREL
-352 KERIEGLVRL
+352 KERIEGMVRL
-362 VNRDPHSSARRSLE
+362 VNRDPQSSARKALE

-381 GTLKRLGIVWEPLF
+381 GTLKRLGIVWEPLPL
-395 NQS
+395 QA

>member
-80 EQKKRESQTC
+80 EQKKREVQTC

-104 EREGKAQTCTN
+104 EREEKARTC
-115 VHERVPQSTNVH
+115 TNVH

-153 PIKTKRNKTK
+153 PIKTKLNKTK

-199 GEESGGSEDAEAQRR
+199 GESSGGSEEAEAQRR
-214 RVELD
+214 RVEID
-219 AECTALKNY
+219 AECVALKNY
-228 WNEQAEKTGSLVRR
+228 WNGQAEKTGSLVRR
-242 VTLMTDA
+242 VTLLTDA
-249 RKALVRARLAE
+249 RKALIRARLAE
-260 YDNDESVLRL
+260 YDNDITVLRL
-270 AVDKVIASNY
+270 AVDKIIASSY

-286 RSWVATFDWLMT
+286 RNWVATFDWLMT
-298 QDNFVKTLEGNYDNE
+298 QENLVKTLEGNYDNAL
-313 PRKAKQNAKNAG
+313 RRTKQGCDKPAS
-325 RPQAAGCDL
+325 AGCDM
-334 TEAIAEAQQDNAD
+334 TEAIAEAQQDSGD
-347 KDREM
+347 KEREL
-352 KERIEGLVRL
+352 KERIEGMVRL
-362 VNRDPHSSARRSLE
+362 VNRDPQSSARKALE

-381 GTLKRLGIVWEPLF
+381 GTLKRLGIIWEPLLL
-395 NQS
+395 QA

>member
-1 MEGFMLY
+1 MLY

-80 EQKKRESQTC
+80 EQKKREAQTC
-90 TNVHEHDADNAAEH
+90 TNVHE
-104 EREGKAQTCTN
+104 REEKAQTCTN
-115 VHERVPQSTNVH
+115 VHEC
-127 ERGKTARTCTNVN
+127 GKTARTCTNVN

-153 PIKTKRNKTK
+153 PIKTKQNKTK

-199 GEESGGSEDAEAQRR
+199 GESSGGSEEAEAQRR
-214 RVELD
+214 RVEID
-219 AECTALKNY
+219 AECVALKNY
-228 WNEQAEKTGSLVRR
+228 WNGQAEKTGSLVRR
-242 VTLMTDA
+242 VTLLTDA
-249 RKALVRARLAE
+249 RKALIRARLAE
-260 YDNDESVLRL
+260 YDNDITVLRL
-270 AVDKVIASNY
+270 AVDKIIASSY

-286 RSWVATFDWLMT
+286 RNWVATFDWLMT
-298 QDNFVKTLEGNYDNE
+298 QENLVKTLEGNYDNAL
-313 PRKAKQNAKNAG
+313 RRTKQGCDKPAS
-325 RPQAAGCDL
+325 AGCDM
-334 TEAIAEAQQDNAD
+334 TEAIAEAQQDSGD
-347 KDREM
+347 KEREL
-352 KERIEGLVRL
+352 KERIEGMVRL
-362 VNRDPHSSARRSLE
+362 VNRDPQSSARKALE

-381 GTLKRLGIVWEPLF
+381 GTLKRLGIIWEPLLH
-395 NQS
+395 QA

>member
-1 MEGFMLY
+1 MLY

-80 EQKKRESQTC
+80 EQKKREAQTC

-115 VHERVPQSTNVH
+115 VHK
-127 ERGKTARTCTNVN
+127 RGKTAQTCTNVN

-153 PIKTKRNKTK
+153 PIKTKLNKTK

-186 VSFSALSPTPTPT
+186 VSFSVLSPTPTPT
-199 GEESGGSEDAEAQRR
+199 GESSGGSEEAEAQRR
-214 RVELD
+214 RWEID
-219 AECTALKNY
+219 AECVALKSY
-228 WNEQAEKTGSLVRR
+228 WNGQAEKTGSLVRR
-242 VTLMTDA
+242 VTLLTDA
-249 RKALVRARLAE
+249 RKALIRARLAE
-260 YDNDESVLRL
+260 YDNDITVLRL
-270 AVDKVIASNY
+270 AIDKIIASSY

-286 RSWVATFDWLMT
+286 RNWVATFDWLMT
-298 QDNFVKTLEGNYDNE
+298 QENLVKTLEGNYDNAL
-313 PRKAKQNAKNAG
+313 RRTKQGCDKPAS
-325 RPQAAGCDL
+325 AGCDM
-334 TEAIAEAQQDNAD
+334 TEAIAEAQQDSGD
-347 KDREM
+347 KEREL
-352 KERIEGLVRL
+352 KERIEGMVRL
-362 VNRDPHSSARRSLE
+362 VNRDPQSSARKALE

-381 GTLKRLGIVWEPLF
+381 GTLKRLGIVWEPLLL
-395 NQS
+395 QA